1 MRPLLEA
8 LRSGMPDPAI
18 VESHDGSGY
27 YVFATGHGVKV
38 FHSADLLSWKQIGR
52 VFDRHVPEWRKRR
65 CQVAT
70 EYGHQIFVILTA
82 SIICITV
89 SQRSVANVV

>member
-1 MRPLLEA
+1 MSRVLFVELNWETIRMYRHKWFVAVLLLALTGSLNGDEYDATSLEA

-38 FHSADLLSWKQIGR
+38 FHSADLLSW
-52 VFDRHVPEWRKRR
+52 
-65 CQVAT
+65 
-70 EYGHQIFVILTA
+70 
-82 SIICITV
+82 
-89 SQRSVANVV
+89 